1 MFVRS
6 LHSCRFLAHLD
17 DGSLLSAS
25 YCTGVAV
32 QAQLVILVD
41 VQSVHGRVED
51 ACAQVKVGIID
62 DEALTAVISQVYVAC
77 ARVNIPSEVVLVRH
91 RVVAIAS
98 VRTQSVAV
106 LHAASVQRVPVSC
119 GTIENGQ
126 VLSPAKSGLLVPKYF
141 FMAILCK
148 RNGNYKAIA
157 FWAEHTAKDTRNDQL
172 SAYMISVVEL
182 EEKTGIDFFCNLP
195 DDVETRVEKVK
206 PNTDAVKAAWM
217 LVGK

>member
-1 MFVRS
+1 MRS
-6 LHSCRFLAHLD
+6 
-17 DGSLLSAS
+17 
-25 YCTGVAV
+25 V
-32 QAQLVILVD
+32 
-41 VQSVHGRVED
+41 
-51 ACAQVKVGIID
+51 
-62 DEALTAVISQVYVAC
+62 
-77 ARVNIPSEVVLVRH
+77 
-91 RVVAIAS
+91 VVAYAIG
-98 VRTQSVAV
+98 RTLLCLQTY
-106 LHAASVQRVPVSC
+106 SC

-157 FWAEHTAKDTRNDQL
+157 FWAEHTAKDTRNDKL

-182 EEKTGIDFFCNLP
+182 EEKTGIDFSCNLP

>member
-1 MFVRS
+1 MR
-6 LHSCRFLAHLD
+6 LQT
-17 DGSLLSAS
+17 
-25 YCTGVAV
+25 Y
-32 QAQLVILVD
+32 
-41 VQSVHGRVED
+41 
-51 ACAQVKVGIID
+51 
-62 DEALTAVISQVYVAC
+62 
-77 ARVNIPSEVVLVRH
+77 
-91 RVVAIAS
+91 
-98 VRTQSVAV
+98 
-106 LHAASVQRVPVSC
+106 SC

-157 FWAEHTAKDTRNDQL
+157 FWAEHTAKDTRNDKL
-172 SAYMISVVEL
+172 SAYMISVDEL

>member
-1 MFVRS
+1 MRS
-6 LHSCRFLAHLD
+6 
-17 DGSLLSAS
+17 
-25 YCTGVAV
+25 V
-32 QAQLVILVD
+32 
-41 VQSVHGRVED
+41 
-51 ACAQVKVGIID
+51 
-62 DEALTAVISQVYVAC
+62 
-77 ARVNIPSEVVLVRH
+77 
-91 RVVAIAS
+91 VVAYAIG
-98 VRTQSVAV
+98 RTLLRLQTY
-106 LHAASVQRVPVSC
+106 SC

-157 FWAEHTAKDTRNDQL
+157 FWMEHKDYGNNFNNQDTRNDKL